1 MSRPELANDA
11 GSGTFRYIGRRIPR
25 KEDRRLLIGAGR
37 YLDDIEVP
45 GVLHACFVR
54 SPHAHA
60 RIVAIDVDAARAMP
74 GVVAIVTG
82 HDLARWTGRHRMAP
96 PIEGL
101 QPVEMDT
108 LPIERV
114 RFHGDPVACVVATD
128 RYRAED
134 AAEQVTVDYAP
145 LEAVSDMQR
154 ALEPGAPLVDE
165 TLPSNLVSHQRQSF
179 GDVDARMRQAHRIVE
194 SRFSQHRQTHVPI
207 ETRGCIA
214 VWDEGREHLTF
225 HVGNQVPHPYR
236 TQLAARLR
244 LSESQVTVISP
255 DVGGGFG
262 QKIALYREELACA
275 ALARELKRPVR
286 WREDRVENLT
296 ASTQAREDLCR
307 TRAAVDADGRLLALE
322 LEILEDFGAYCFY
335 PGNYLARVVAMI
347 LTGPYKVQDYR
358 FDVKVVLTNKVGNAP
373 MRAPMAVTSWVMD
386 GTLEAIAR
394 ELGLDPFAVR
404 RLNMIE
410 AGDLPYRMPTGE
422 VLRDVTP
429 RETFEG
435 ALAAIDVEAFRARQ
449 RDACAQGRLLGLG
462 LCNVVESTTYGSA
475 FYKSAGIPG
484 SGHEA
489 AWLRIEPS
497 GAVNAS
503 VGLGPTGQG
512 YETALSQAV
521 AEGLGVDPAQVR
533 IHLGHTDIA
542 PYGMGS
548 RGARGGTA
556 GGGVLYLCAQD
567 ARAKVLA
574 IAAHRLGL
582 ADATGLR
589 MVDGRIEC
597 AVVGAGGNAEGEAEG
612 EAAADV
618 QWSDT
623 GLTLADVAR
632 LAYLEPLALPP
643 GVAPGLDFNRSF
655 DPPPMTYSNATH
667 ACEVEIDPA
676 TGGLKILR
684 YVVAEDCGTVLS
696 PVVVEGQQHG
706 AIAMGLSGALYEQ
719 VVYDANGQNLTGLLA
734 DYLVATAAELP
745 DFEILP
751 MHTPSRHTPAG
762 IKGMAEG
769 GVMGAVGVITSA
781 VNDALAPLGVVADR
795 QPLTPMLLRDLI
807 RRGQSTRKES
817 TR

>member
-1 MSRPELANDA
+1 MTAAADERW
-11 GSGTFRYIGRRIPR
+11 IGRPVPR
-25 KEDRRLLIGAGR
+25 KEDRRFLIGAGR
-37 YLDDIEVP
+37 FLDDIEVP
-45 GVLHACFVR
+45 GALHVAFVR

-60 RIVAIDVDAARAMP
+60 RILSIDAEAARGLP

-82 HDLARWTGRHRMAP
+82 RELARWTTRHRMAP
-96 PIEGL
+96 PIDGL

-108 LPIERV
+108 MPTERV

-128 RYRAED
+128 RYLAED
-134 AAEQVTVDYAP
+134 AAEQVLVDYAP
-145 LEAVSDMQR
+145 LDAVTDMHR
-154 ALEPGAPLVDE
+154 ALEPGAPLVDD
-165 TLPSNLVSHQRQSF
+165 TLPSNLVSHQQAAF
-179 GDVDARMRQAHRIVE
+179 GDVDARMGEAHRIVE
-194 SRFSQHRQTHVPI
+194 ARFSQHRQTHLPI

-214 VWDEGREHLTF
+214 VWDDGREHLSF
-225 HVGNQVPHPYR
+225 HVGCQVPHPYR

-262 QKIALYREELACA
+262 QKITLYREELAVA
-275 ALARELKRPVR
+275 ALARELRRPVR
-286 WREDRVENLT
+286 WREDRIENLT
-296 ASTQAREDLCR
+296 ASTQSREDFCR
-307 TRAAVDADGRLLALE
+307 TRAAVDATGRLLALE
-322 LEILEDFGAYCFY
+322 LELLEDFGAYCFY

-358 FDVKVVLTNKVGNAP
+358 YDVKVVLTNKVGNAP

-394 ELGLDPFAVR
+394 DLGLDAMDVR

-410 AGDLPYRMPTGE
+410 PGDLPYTMATGE

-435 ALAAIDVEAFRARQ
+435 ALKAIDVRAFRDRQAAARQ
-449 RDACAQGRLLGLG
+449 QGRLLGLG

-489 AWLRIEPS
+489 AWLRIEPT
-497 GAVNAS
+497 GVVNAS
-503 VGLGPTGQG
+503 VGLGATGQG

-521 AEGLGVDPAQVR
+521 AEGLGVDPSRVR
-533 IHLGHTDIA
+533 ILLGHTDIA

-574 IAAHRLGL
+574 IAAQLLGL
-582 ADATGLR
+582 GEASGLR
-589 MVDGRIEC
+589 MVDGRIER
-597 AVVGAGGNAEGEAEG
+597 AAGDA
-612 EAAADV
+612 
-618 QWSDT
+618 WSDS
-623 GLTLADVAR
+623 GLTLTDIAR
-632 LAYLEPLALPP
+632 VAYLDPTALPA
-643 GVAPGLDFNRSF
+643 GMAPGLDFNRTF

-667 ACEVEIDPA
+667 ACEIELDSG
-676 TGGLKILR
+676 TGGVKILR

-696 PVVVEGQQHG
+696 PVVVQGQQHG
-706 AIAMGLSGALYEQ
+706 AVAMGLSGALFEQ
-719 VVYDANGQNLTGLLA
+719 VIYDRNGQNLTGLLS
-734 DYLVATAAELP
+734 DYLVATASELP
-745 DFEILP
+745 DFEIIP

-769 GVMGAVGVITSA
+769 GVMGAIGAITHA
-781 VNDALAPLGVVADR
+781 VNDALAHYGVVAER
-795 QPLTPMLLRDLI
+795 QPLSPMYLRELI
-807 RRGQSTRKES
+807 RSRSPEN
-817 TR
+817 

>member
-1 MSRPELANDA
+1 MSHPE
-11 GSGTFRYIGRRIPR
+11 FRHIGRALLR
-25 KEDRRLLIGAGR
+25 KEDRRFLTGSGR
-37 YLDDIEVP
+37 YIDDIEVP
-45 GVLHACFVR
+45 GALHACFVR

-60 RIVAIDVDAARAMP
+60 RITSIDLDAARTMP

-82 HDLARWTGRHRMAP
+82 RELAQWTTRHRMAP

-101 QPVEMDT
+101 HAVEMDS
-108 LPIERV
+108 LPIERA
-114 RFHGDPVACVVATD
+114 RFHGDPVACVIATD
-128 RYRAED
+128 RYLAED
-134 AAEQVTVDYAP
+134 AAEQVFVDYEV
-145 LEAVSDMQR
+145 LEAVTDMHQ

-165 TLPSNLVSHQRQSF
+165 TLASNLVSHQHAAF
-179 GDVDARMRQAHRIVE
+179 GDVDAAMRTAHRIVE
-194 SRFSQHRQTHVPI
+194 SRYSQHRQTHVPI

-214 VWDEGREHLTF
+214 IWDEGREHLTF
-225 HVGNQVPHPYR
+225 HVGIQVPHPYR
-236 TQLAARLR
+236 TMLAGRLR
-244 LSESQVTVISP
+244 LSESQLSIVSP

-262 QKIALYREELACA
+262 QKITLYREELAVA
-275 ALARELKRPVR
+275 VIARELKRPVR
-286 WREDRVENLT
+286 WREDRMENLG
-296 ASTQAREDLCR
+296 ASTQAREDFCR
-307 TRAAVDADGRLLALE
+307 TRAAVDALGRLLALE
-322 LEILEDFGAYCFY
+322 LEIVEDFGAYCFY

-358 FDVKVVLTNKVGNAP
+358 YDVKVVLTNKVGNAP

-394 ELGLDPFAVR
+394 ELGLDPMDVR

-410 AGDLPYRMPTGE
+410 PGDLPYTMATGE

-435 ALAAIDVEAFRARQ
+435 ALQAIDYAAFRGRQADARQ
-449 RDACAQGRLLGLG
+449 QGRLLGLG

-489 AWLRIEPS
+489 AWLRIEPT
-497 GAVNAS
+497 GVVNAS
-503 VGLGPTGQG
+503 VGLGATGQG

-521 AEGLGVDPAQVR
+521 AEGLGVEPERVR
-533 IHLGHTDIA
+533 ILLGHTDIA

-574 IAAHRLGL
+574 IAAQLLGVGEPS
-582 ADATGLR
+582 GLR
-589 MVDGRIEC
+589 MIDGRIER
-597 AVVGAGGNAEGEAEG
+597 AAGDE
-612 EAAADV
+612 
-618 QWSDT
+618 WSNT

-632 LAYLEPLALPP
+632 VAYLDPTALPA
-643 GVAPGLDFNRSF
+643 GVAPGLDFNRTF
-655 DPPPMTYSNATH
+655 DPPPMTYSNASH
-667 ACEVEIDPA
+667 ACEIEFDPG

-696 PVVVEGQQHG
+696 PVVVQGQQHG
-706 AIAMGLSGALYEQ
+706 AVAMGLSGALFEQ
-719 VVYDANGQNLTGLLA
+719 VVYDRNGQNLTGLLS
-734 DYLVATAAELP
+734 DYLVATASELP
-745 DFEILP
+745 DFEIIP

-769 GVMGAVGVITSA
+769 GVMGAIGAITHA
-781 VNDALAPLGVVADR
+781 VNDALAPYGVVAER
-795 QPLTPMLLRDLI
+795 QPLTPMYLRELI
-807 RRGQSTRKES
+807 RSRAQENRDD
-817 TR
+817 